1 MANEK
6 PSLPADADPSAAW
19 APVFQALGLPPYR
32 VRLEEGMLCIEVPA
46 EDIARLL
53 APEIRTVLV
62 THGKALGYRFVTLD
76 LG

>member
-1 MANEK
+1 MASEK
-6 PSLPADADPSAAW
+6 PLPPTDAELTTAW
-19 APVFQALGLPPYR
+19 APVFQALGLPLYR
-32 VRLEEGMLCIEVPA
+32 VRVEEGMVCIEAPA

-62 THGKALGYRFVTLD
+62 AHGKALGYRFVTLD

>member
-1 MANEK
+1 MASEK
-6 PSLPADADPSAAW
+6 PLSPADADPSASW

-32 VRLEEGMLCIEVPA
+32 VRVEEGMVCIEAPA
-46 EDIARLL
+46 EDLARLL